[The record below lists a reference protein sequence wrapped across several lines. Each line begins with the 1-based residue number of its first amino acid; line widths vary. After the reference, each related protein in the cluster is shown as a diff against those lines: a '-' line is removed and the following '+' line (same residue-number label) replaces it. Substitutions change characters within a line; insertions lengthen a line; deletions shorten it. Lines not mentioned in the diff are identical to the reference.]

1 MIINPELLS
10 TLSNV
15 AFNAAASNNNNLVWL
30 GSDEGLARLDETSDM
45 MWTGEWKI
53 FFASQSL
60 AAQSET
66 HAFPNPFSPRLE
78 RIKIKYSTGG
88 KSEKVTI
95 RVFNFSMNYVATVI
109 QNADRTET
117 GIGNGVID
125 YWDGKDDSGNMVPNG
140 VYFYRVE
147 VGSDNPIYGKILV
160 IQ

>member
-1 MIINPELLS
+1 M
-10 TLSNV
+10 
-15 AFNAAASNNNNLVWL
+15 
-30 GSDEGLARLDETSDM
+30 GSDEGLARLDETSNI

-60 AAQSET
+60 ASQSET

-88 KSEKVTI
+88 KSKKVTI
-95 RVFNFSMNYVATVI
+95 RVFNFSMNYVATII
-109 QNADRTET
+109 QNADRSET
-117 GIGNGVID
+117 GTGTGIID
-125 YWDGKDDSGNMVPNG
+125 YWDGRDASGNIVPNG

-147 VGSDNPIYGKILV
+147 VGSDDPAYGKILV